1 MRSYSLVSLLASD
14 ICCGL
19 ATPFLI
25 NTSSS
30 CVSII
35 SLDPLRPSTT
45 YKHTNKVQLLVLT
58 VNRYL
63 DTVLTTPP
71 AHPLNSPW
79 RPRRSTAV
87 SGPASSP
94 GAWLSP
100 GPAGCRACQPTS
112 PAWPASILAS
122 GFGWLETRSNGSN
135 YLTLKLK

>member
-1 MRSYSLVSLLASD
+1 MRRSYSLVSLLASD

-63 DTVLTTPP
+63 DTVLTSIPP
-71 AHPLNSPW
+71 
-79 RPRRSTAV
+79 
-87 SGPASSP
+87 
-94 GAWLSP
+94 
-100 GPAGCRACQPTS
+100 
-112 PAWPASILAS
+112 I
-122 GFGWLETRSNGSN
+122 
-135 YLTLKLK
+135 Y

>member
-1 MRSYSLVSLLASD
+1 MRRSYSLVSLLASD

-63 DTVLTTPP
+63 DSSDL
-71 AHPLNSPW
+71 LNSPW

-100 GPAGCRACQPTS
+100 GPGGCRACQPTS
-112 PAWPASILAS
+112 RAWPASSPAS
-122 GFGWLETRSNGSN
+122 GFGWLESRSNGSN
-135 YLTLKLK
+135 YLTLKSK